1 VEADET
7 VARADHVDGA
17 RAGPYAPVA
26 PLQSPCLVDD
36 VGRRVVMGLDDGEDL
51 GADVALPRAF
61 VHGIAPV
68 PAH

>member
-1 VEADET
+1 
-7 VARADHVDGA
+7 
-17 RAGPYAPVA
+17 
-26 PLQSPCLVDD
+26 
-36 VGRRVVMGLDDGEDL
+36 MGLDDGEDL